1 MALGD
6 KNRNDVTGVPEGVLE
21 GARRLL
27 AGDSGG
33 RVDLPLDEPGRA
45 RPRGPLARF
54 RRASPGVG
62 AGDAGAPLPRGLP
75 GVGGAAD

>member
-33 RVDLPLDEPGRA
+33 A
-45 RPRGPLARF
+45 RG
-54 RRASPGVG
+54 SSSG
-62 AGDAGAPLPRGLP
+62 
-75 GVGGAAD
+75 